1 MTVRA
6 LFPTYLFEYN
16 LIDLGF
22 VNEEYLDRLKDELDK
37 MMERDPT
44 GRFVSNN
51 GGWQS
56 NDGCE
61 SNSNFTRLIRSI
73 NRLTQT
79 ELLKFFGLSPSDVQL
94 TMGNCWANINPPGTW
109 NVPHCHNGC
118 WYSGVFYI
126 DAEED
131 QGGLILISGDQKIL
145 SDFPSASRS
154 SPNAHVVPQKGKLI
168 LFPSGAMHMV
178 EPNHSDR
185 NRYSVAFN
193 FNTEYLTTRKIGES
207 YATQDPDPR
216 GDEIFFE
223 LDSYGYPVYPNLE
236 YSRDELG

>member
-16 LIDLGF
+16 LIEAGYVDDQ
-22 VNEEYLDRLKDELDK
+22 YLDLLKSELDK
-37 MMERDPT
+37 MMDRDPM

-61 SNSNFTRLIRSI
+61 SNSNFSRL
-73 NRLTQT
+73 NRAFNRITQQD
-79 ELLKFFGLSPSDVQL
+79 LLKFFGLSPSDVQL
-94 TMGNCWANINPPGTW
+94 PMGNCWANINPPGTW

-131 QGGLILISGDQKIL
+131 QGDLILISGDQKIL
-145 SDFPSASRS
+145 SDFPSATRS
-154 SPNAHVVPQKGKLI
+154 SPNARVVPQRGKLI

-178 EPNHSDR
+178 EPNQSER

-193 FNTEYLTTRKIGES
+193 FDTQYLVRRKIGES
-207 YATQDPDPR
+207 YVSQEEDPR

-223 LDSYGYPVYPNLE
+223 LDPHGYPVYPNLE
-236 YSRDELG
+236 HFG